1 MKQDCVQWQK
11 NKSKKDLE
19 NEADGASNLLAQDN
33 EPATITETS

>member
-11 NKSKKDLE
+11 KTKTWK
-19 NEADGASNLLAQDN
+19 NEAYGASDLLAQDN